1 MQAHADHRLRIAR
14 ALRSAEIAAAE
25 RRRWLHRRP
34 TPSLRRTLGRSLIRL
49 GEHLAAEPPRRRT
62 T

>member
-1 MQAHADHRLRIAR
+1 MQANADHRLRIAR

-25 RRRWLHRRP
+25 RRRLLRRRP